1 MNRNSNT
8 YQILYS
14 AIMVILVGA
23 VLAFVYMELKPKQ
36 DENKANDTRSQILS
50 AIHKTAADGEVGAT
64 FDKYIVKQYL
74 IDAQGNVTDSTQD
87 VAFKVDMK
95 ANVKNHRR
103 LFHQF

>member
-36 DENKANDTRSQILS
+36 D
-50 AIHKTAADGEVGAT
+50 
-64 FDKYIVKQYL
+64 
-74 IDAQGNVTDSTQD
+74 
-87 VAFKVDMK
+87 
-95 ANVKNHRR
+95 
-103 LFHQF
+103 